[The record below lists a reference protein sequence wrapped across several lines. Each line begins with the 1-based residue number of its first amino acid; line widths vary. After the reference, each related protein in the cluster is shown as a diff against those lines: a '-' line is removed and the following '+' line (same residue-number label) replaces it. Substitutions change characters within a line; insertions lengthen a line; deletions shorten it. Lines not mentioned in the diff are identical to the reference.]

1 MKKLMTLT
9 LLLLLLN
16 NLYGQTIR
24 DSVFNNV
31 IPIDKTNV
39 TTNGADFLIDI
50 PIKPQKERIVI
61 FSNDKRIP
69 TNLFNLLGLKYYLV
83 LFNQFSNASLCGLNQ

>member
-39 TTNGADFLIDI
+39 TTNGADF
-50 PIKPQKERIVI
+50 
-61 FSNDKRIP
+61 
-69 TNLFNLLGLKYYLV
+69 
-83 LFNQFSNASLCGLNQ
+83 